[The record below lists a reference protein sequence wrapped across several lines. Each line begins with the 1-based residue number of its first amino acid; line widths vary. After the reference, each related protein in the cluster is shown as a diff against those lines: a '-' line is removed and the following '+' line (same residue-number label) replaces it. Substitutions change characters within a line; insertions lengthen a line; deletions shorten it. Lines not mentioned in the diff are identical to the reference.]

1 MSMDDAIFWA
11 QFIGWCV
18 VLTVLGT
25 LTWKRPGTIAL
36 SVTGIIGLVVM
47 LGSFRTDSF
56 WVIGVIVAVICAFP
70 ITIVTAIVTESLM
83 DKYGSR
89 DDE

>member
-1 MSMDDAIFWA
+1 
-11 QFIGWCV
+11 
-18 VLTVLGT
+18 
-25 LTWKRPGTIAL
+25 
-36 SVTGIIGLVVM
+36 M
-47 LGSFRTDSF
+47 LGSFRADSF